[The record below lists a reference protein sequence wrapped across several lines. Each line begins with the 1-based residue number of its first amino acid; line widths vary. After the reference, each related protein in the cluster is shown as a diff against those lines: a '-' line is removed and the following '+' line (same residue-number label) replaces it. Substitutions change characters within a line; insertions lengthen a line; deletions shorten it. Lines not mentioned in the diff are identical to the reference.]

1 MQAHQTIVI
10 DPQEQSGSPNFCQ
23 GQQRQ
28 VAQLANTR
36 QSTAVPEI
44 DIGNRPFPVV

>member
-1 MQAHQTIVI
+1 MQAHQTLVI
-10 DPQEQSGSPNFCQ
+10 DPQEQPCPTDFCQ

-28 VAQLANTR
+28 VAQLANAR

-44 DIGNRPFPVV
+44 DIGNRPLPVV